1 MGKHTDKQLTH
12 NGCFVEIQGHKI
24 HLYVSGREHSH
35 TLVFMSGSATV
46 APVYDFK
53 NLYEKL
59 TDRYN
64 VVVIEKFGY
73 GYSDIF
79 EADCDIDT
87 FVSID
92 RTALEKAQMQKPY
105 ILLPHSMSGLEAIR
119 WKQKFP
125 DEIKAIIGIDMATP
139 FAYEKWT
146 EKKIQKTI
154 KMFSLVKRLRLQ
166 HIPHIYP
173 LSNRSLLPNEIK
185 QQKLLMKRNAFNI
198 CYINE
203 AKTVLQNARTVS
215 SLDYISCP
223 MILFSS
229 NGKQIDKYWVEN
241 QQKFAEIMNAKLICY
256 DCGHYIHYY
265 KSLEMANEI
274 KEFINSKI

>member
-1 MGKHTDKQLTH
+1 
-12 NGCFVEIQGHKI
+12 
-24 HLYVSGREHSH
+24 
-35 TLVFMSGSATV
+35 MSGSATV
-46 APVYDFK
+46 APTYDFK
-53 NLYEKL
+53 NLYVKL
-59 TDRYN
+59 TDKFN

-79 EADCDIDT
+79 ETPCDIDT
-87 FVSID
+87 LVSID
-92 RTALEKAQMQKPY
+92 RTALEKAQIKKPY

-154 KMFSLVKRLRLQ
+154 KMFSSIKKLKL
-166 HIPHIYP
+166 HFIPKLYP
-173 LSNRSLLPNEIK
+173 LSNRSLSPSENK

-203 AKTVLQNARTVS
+203 AKNVLQNASMVAKAG
-215 SLDYISCP
+215 YIQYP
-223 MILFSS
+223 MLLFSS
-229 NGKQIDKYWVEN
+229 NGKQIDKYWIEN
-241 QQKFAEIMNAKLICY
+241 QQKFAEIMNAKLVLY
-256 DCGHYIHYY
+256 NCGHYIHYY
-265 KSLEMANEI
+265 KSSEMASEI
-274 KEFINSKI
+274 NKFINSF

>member
-1 MGKHTDKQLTH
+1 MKKHTKNQLIP
-12 NGCFVEIQGHKI
+12 NGCFVEIQSHKI
-24 HLYVSGREHSH
+24 HLYVSGSEHSQ

-46 APVYDFK
+46 APTYDFK

-59 TDRYN
+59 TDKYN
-64 VVVIEKFGY
+64 IVVIEKFGY

-79 EADCDIDT
+79 ESPCDIDT
-87 FVSID
+87 LVSID
-92 RTALEKAQMQKPY
+92 RMALEKAQIKKPY

-125 DEIKAIIGIDMATP
+125 DEITAIIGIDMATP

-146 EKKIQKTI
+146 DKKIQKTI
-154 KMFSLVKRLRLQ
+154 KMFSFMKKLKLHL
-166 HIPHIYP
+166 IPKVYP
-173 LSNRSLLPNEIK
+173 LSNRSLLPSEIQ
-185 QQKLLMKRNAFNI
+185 QQKLLMKRNAFNN

-215 SLDYISCP
+215 NSDYIRCP
-223 MILFSS
+223 TLLFSS
-229 NGKQIDKYWVEN
+229 NGKQIDKYWIEN

-256 DCGHYIHYY
+256 NCGHYIHYY

-274 KEFINSKI
+274 DKFISSF

>member
-1 MGKHTDKQLTH
+1 MGKHTKNQLKHT
-12 NGCFVEIQGHKI
+12 GCFVEIQGHKI
-24 HLYVSGREHSH
+24 HLYVSENKHNQ

-46 APVYDFK
+46 APIYDFK

-59 TDRYN
+59 TDKYN
-64 VVVIEKFGY
+64 IVVIEKFGY

-79 EADCDIDT
+79 ETSCDIDT
-87 FVSID
+87 LVSID
-92 RTALEKAQMQKPY
+92 RTALENAQIKKPY

-146 EKKIQKTI
+146 EKKIQKTV
-154 KMFSLVKRLRLQ
+154 KLFSFARKLKL
-166 HIPHIYP
+166 HFIPNIYP

-185 QQKLLMKRNAFNI
+185 QQKLLMKRNAFNV

-203 AKTVLQNARTVS
+203 AKSVLQNARTLS
-215 SLDYISCP
+215 SSDYIRCP

-229 NGKQIDKYWVEN
+229 NGKQIDKYWIEN
-241 QQKFAEIMNAKLICY
+241 QQKFAEMINAKLICY
-256 DCGHYIHYY
+256 NCGHYIHYY

-274 KEFINSKI
+274 NNFINSF

>member
-1 MGKHTDKQLTH
+1 MGRDTKNKLIH
-12 NGCFVEIQGHKI
+12 NGRFVEIQGHKI
-24 HLYVSGREHSH
+24 HLYVSGDKHNQ

-46 APVYDFK
+46 APIYDFK

-59 TDRYN
+59 TDKYN
-64 VVVIEKFGY
+64 IVVIEKFGY

-79 EADCDIDT
+79 ETSCDIDT
-87 FVSID
+87 LVSID
-92 RTALEKAQMQKPY
+92 RTALENAQIKKPY

-125 DEIKAIIGIDMATP
+125 DEIEAIIGIDMATP

-146 EKKIQKTI
+146 EKKIQKTVN
-154 KMFSLVKRLRLQ
+154 MFSFVKKLKL
-166 HIPHIYP
+166 HFIPKAYP

-185 QQKLLMKRNAFNI
+185 QQKLLMKRNAFNV

-203 AKTVLQNARTVS
+203 AKAVLQNARIVS
-215 SLDYISCP
+215 NSDYIRCP

-241 QQKFAEIMNAKLICY
+241 QHKFADMMNAKLICY
-256 DCGHYIHYY
+256 NCGHYIHYY

-274 KEFINSKI
+274 KNFTNSF

>member
-1 MGKHTDKQLTH
+1 MDKHTKNQLIP
-12 NGCFVEIQGHKI
+12 NGCFVEIESHKI
-24 HLYVSGREHSH
+24 HLYVRGSEHSQ

-46 APVYDFK
+46 APTYDFK

-59 TDRYN
+59 TDKYN
-64 VVVIEKFGY
+64 IVVIEKFGY

-79 EADCDIDT
+79 ETPCDIDSL
-87 FVSID
+87 VSID
-92 RTALEKAQMQKPY
+92 RMALEKAQIKKPY

-146 EKKIQKTI
+146 DKKIQKTI
-154 KMFSLVKRLRLQ
+154 KMFSFMKKLKLHFLPKV
-166 HIPHIYP
+166 YP

-185 QQKLLMKRNAFNI
+185 QQKLLMKRNGFNI

-203 AKTVLQNARTVS
+203 AKNVLQNARTVS
-215 SLDYISCP
+215 SSDYILCP
-223 MILFSS
+223 MLLFSS
-229 NGKQIDKYWVEN
+229 NGKQIDKYWIEN
-241 QQKFAEIMNAKLICY
+241 QKKFAEIMNAKLICY
-256 DCGHYIHYY
+256 NCGHYIHYY

-274 KEFINSKI
+274 NNFLNSF